1 MSGLDFKDAVSLL
14 MLIPFG
20 LVLGMG
26 ILFTFSAIRWARMRR
41 EAHEQFAHLN
51 FSPSF
56 FVRADFR
63 ASIFEQPCRWLAIKG
78 HHPMDVQAA
87 LHLNQPMPCSW
98 EEGLIEARER
108 KLFISPPVAGWILVV
123 GSSLP
128 DPTEDVDECY
138 HFLTNLS
145 RKLGQIQFF
154 SANRVLNHHAW
165 ALIDKGRV
173 FRAYAWAGETLWNQ
187 GQPTAAEKDLKM
199 CCLDYA
205 SGRVGF
211 EQKDSL
217 ALNTERVPLLAS
229 RWSVDPT
236 SIDERQ
242 FKSGYGITGELS
254 HSKRI

>member
-1 MSGLDFKDAVSLL
+1 MSGLEFKDVVSLL

-20 LVLGMG
+20 LVLGTG
-26 ILFTFSAIRWARMRR
+26 VLFIFSAVRWARQRQ
-41 EAHEQFAHLN
+41 EAKEQFAHMN

-56 FVRADFR
+56 FVKANFR
-63 ASIFEQPCRWLAIKG
+63 TSLFDQPCRWLAIRG
-78 HHPMDVQAA
+78 HNPAAVQEA
-87 LHLNQPMPCSW
+87 LHLHAAMPCSW

-108 KLFISPPVAGWILVV
+108 RLFISPPVAGWILVV

-138 HFLTNLS
+138 HFLTKLS

-154 SANRVLNHHAW
+154 SANRPLNHHAW

-173 FRAYAWAGETLWNQ
+173 LRAYAWAGETLWNQ
-187 GQPTAAEKDLKM
+187 GTMTAAEKDLKLS
-199 CCLDYA
+199 CFDY
-205 SGRVGF
+205 VDTVDF
-211 EQKDSL
+211 EQKDQL
-217 ALNTERVPLLAS
+217 ALNAERVPLLAS

-242 FKSGYGITGELS
+242 FKSSFGITGELS
-254 HSKRI
+254 HSKRN